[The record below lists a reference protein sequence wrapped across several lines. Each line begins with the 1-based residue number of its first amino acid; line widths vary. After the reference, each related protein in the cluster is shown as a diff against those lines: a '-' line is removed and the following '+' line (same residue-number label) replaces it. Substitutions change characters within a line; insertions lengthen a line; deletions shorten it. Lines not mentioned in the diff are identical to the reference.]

1 MKRPERSLANR
12 PSRRGRPHDRG
23 APDDGPCL
31 SASTA
36 LVRVTGSP
44 GHGSGLMPARSCA
57 CGSGLRGRRNWH
69 GNCNARL
76 GCRVHRLPQGGVR
89 RPRDGQAC
97 HPAPADN
104 GVARGA
110 GFAGGWR
117 GARQPRGNAAA
128 SSVPGEPGE
137 KG

>member
-12 PSRRGRPHDRG
+12 PSRRARAQGRG

-36 LVRVTGSP
+36 LVRVTGSLRC
-44 GHGSGLMPARSCA
+44 GSGVIPTRSCA
-57 CGSGLRGRRNWH
+57 CGLGLRERRSWQ
-69 GNCNARL
+69 GNCDAL
-76 GCRVHRLPQGGVR
+76 LGGVR
-89 RPRDGQAC
+89 RLRDGQAR
-97 HPAPADN
+97 HPAPADD

-110 GFAGGWR
+110 GFGGGWGGVR
-117 GARQPRGNAAA
+117 RPGGNAAV
-128 SSVPGEPGE
+128 SGVPGEPGG